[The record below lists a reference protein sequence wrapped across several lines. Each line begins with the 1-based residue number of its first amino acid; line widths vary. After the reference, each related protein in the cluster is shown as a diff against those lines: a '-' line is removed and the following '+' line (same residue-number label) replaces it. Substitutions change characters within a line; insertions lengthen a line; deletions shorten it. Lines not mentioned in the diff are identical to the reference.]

1 MEDQV
6 GKNMGGVTMHKAHE
20 ETALYRC
27 GQYRNQAAL
36 VLDRVYAALEE
47 RGYDPVA
54 QLVGYLMSGDPTY
67 ITSHREARDLI
78 RTVERDELLA
88 ELIRSY
94 VRNRASEA
102 RTG

>member
-1 MEDQV
+1 
-6 GKNMGGVTMHKAHE
+6 MGGVTMHKAHE
-20 ETALYRC
+20 ETALYKC
-27 GQYRNQAAL
+27 GQHRNQAAL

-67 ITSHREARDLI
+67 ITSHREARALI
-78 RTVERDELLA
+78 RTMERDELLA